1 VDLSSITPEAVFA
14 QQTALTASAFGTGV
28 EKKVLAMAQTDG
40 ANLVRLID
48 SAGGVGQNISTY
60 A

>member
-1 VDLSSITPEAVFA
+1 LDLASISPEAVFA
-14 QQTALTASAFGTGV
+14 QGMALTGSAFAIGV
-28 EKKVLAMAQTDG
+28 ERKVLDQAQTDG

-48 SAGGVGQNISTY
+48 SAGGLGNNVNTH